1 MKNSK
6 HPDPR
11 FQYAITLE
19 KAYVEAVAGFDDDAP
34 PFYEA
39 SGRGLDLDRCR
50 QSHGVERSRCIIA
63 LDRHGALHV
72 ARDYEGVDVTLLQG
86 ARIQL
91 SRMSQSASSTTPRQ

>member
-11 FQYAITLE
+11 FQHAITLE
-19 KAYVEAVAGFDDDAP
+19 EAYVEAMAGFDDDAP
-34 PFYEA
+34 PFYA
-39 SGRGLDLDRCR
+39 VSGRALDLDLVAKAMD
-50 QSHGVERSRCIIA
+50 VERPLCIIA

-86 ARIQL
+86 VWIQL